1 MGQIAAVYAQDNR
14 ARYRA
19 GPTGFRGARL
29 IPLDTGLPNPVR
41 DAFAL
46 DQPARILLD
55 SHPALF
61 QQVFAQIHGLL
72 ERVAIFAKFN
82 SHVESLPNECRISVI
97 FNGFRELS
105 VVEGVCAVPCREEW
119 LSRAEIRIV
128 VGIKNM
134 LLGEYLDLLRRPN
147 RLLFAVVKSALDLPD
162 SYEGA
167 GLGMG
172 EMRGE

>member
-1 MGQIAAVYAQDNR
+1 MPDTGPGQRDSAV
-14 ARYRA
+14 
-19 GPTGFRGARL
+19 RGLFLWTPGSLTLCRTPLRLISARL
-29 IPLDTGLPNPVR
+29 
-41 DAFAL
+41 
-46 DQPARILLD
+46 LLD
-55 SHPALF
+55 SLPALF

-128 VGIKNM
+128 VGIKKVPF
-134 LLGEYLDLLRRPN
+134 GEYLNLLRLSN
-147 RLLFAVVKSALDLPD
+147 FLLFTVVDGALNLPN
-162 SYEGA
+162 A
-167 GLGMG
+167 C
-172 EMRGE
+172 